1 MTFKRKR
8 SDSTSSPA
16 STSSNFSRSSVS
28 PSPPSQFFA
37 SAMQLEVPT
46 QAFPSPAHSWV
57 WQPSSEAGNDS
68 GRTMKRFRD
77 NRPDERLIYGMCPH
91 IPSRGVYTANNAQQ
105 NQLCEDY
112 TTHNANNH
120 TPRPS
125 HLKIPRLPHP
135 PPTNLSCKNPL
146 SISSG
151 IFLSPLLNHPLQPCL
166 QLRTT
171 TKVRVAKTVTP
182 ILCRTTA

>member
-77 NRPDERLIYGMCPH
+77 NRPDERLIYESTLRRLYNAQREQPH
-91 IPSRGVYTANNAQQ
+91 ASPIPSQDTAAAASASHEPVVQKSTLHKFWNISQPPSQPPAAALPSVTNNNEGARCQD
-105 NQLCEDY
+105 CD
-112 TTHNANNH
+112 
-120 TPRPS
+120 
-125 HLKIPRLPHP
+125 
-135 PPTNLSCKNPL
+135 TNLVSDDSMNMDVDGC
-146 SISSG
+146 G
-151 IFLSPLLNHPLQPCL
+151 LL
-166 QLRTT
+166 
-171 TKVRVAKTVTP
+171 AY
-182 ILCRTTA
+182 